1 MSSSSSSSSSFSQEP
16 IVQQSIERSPDDF
29 DSPPSLSSRSYSP
42 PPNRLSPSSIRCP
55 PPRCKP
61 YASVVSAR
69 CGRIEL
75 AIRYPATQYGYNR
88 SADHWGTITCGGEE
102 GEKEGEKSRGSYYRN
117 SHFSEHSPQ
126 PPPITGY
133 QLWLIGYGIVKKFK
147 PSKWTD
153 GLMVMECCNKKNK
166 TIFDLWGF

>member
-88 SADHWGTITCGGEE
+88 SADHWGTISCGGGDGGEE
-102 GEKEGEKSRGSYYRN
+102 EGDKSNRERSYYR
-117 SHFSEHSPQ
+117 SYSSEHAPPQ

-147 PSKWTD
+147 PSK
-153 GLMVMECCNKKNK
+153 
-166 TIFDLWGF
+166 

>member
-1 MSSSSSSSSSFSQEP
+1 MSSPSSFSQKP
-16 IVQQSIERSPDDF
+16 IVQQSIERSADDF
-29 DSPPSLSSRSYSP
+29 DSPSSPSISPSPTSSRSYSP

-88 SADHWGTITCGGEE
+88 SADHWGTISCGG
-102 GEKEGEKSRGSYYRN
+102 GEKEGEEEGDKSRRGEGGYYR
-117 SHFSEHSPQ
+117 SYSSEHAP

-147 PSKWTD
+147 PSK
-153 GLMVMECCNKKNK
+153 
-166 TIFDLWGF
+166 